1 MQPIIVVEIL
11 QKILGILNIHVHNSC
26 FLRLISTVLFIVFCF
41 SMHRYYKR
49 PICIQFNAATTAK
62 LFYIASYLKLY
73 EINILQTNKACH
85 QRLKRSNSRF
95 FFNSAKLSRQCNIKT
110 LRFDS
115 RTDVFKFEFLFSYQA
130 VQDSLLYNAK
140 Y

>member
-1 MQPIIVVEIL
+1 MCLARIRLHLDFNESRPHKSPLAFHCSITEPVTSHTLDTDIVQPIIVVEIL

-26 FLRLISTVLFIVFCF
+26 FSRLNSDVLFIVFCF

-95 FFNSAKLSRQCNIKT
+95 FF
-110 LRFDS
+110 
-115 RTDVFKFEFLFSYQA
+115 
-130 VQDSLLYNAK
+130 
-140 Y
+140 